1 MDHVWPVVLTCL
13 VSFGCAPPATPA
25 TPAPPSPEVESR
37 PLALTRAEVQTM
49 IVFDLSGSM
58 NTLLPD
64 CTAGCTSR
72 IDAAKAL
79 TRQVLTSSPE
89 IAFGLVT
96 YPGDRFGGACA
107 PANTVDVPIDGS
119 RKAETIAAI
128 EVQLDAANSFGGTPT
143 AETLEFVAGLPYMR
157 DREAERVILLVSDG
171 LPNCGTAPVPPDQ
184 CQCTSS
190 PCPVP
195 YDSRVC
201 IDQTGIEH
209 ALATLEE
216 QGIELYA
223 IGVGEAWSPP
233 EGQRLLQ
240 RLGKPLSA
248 SGVANH
254 LTEFAQVNTLASA
267 LNQRLSKLAACSFT
281 YLAPGT
287 PGAITVTID
296 GAPLSPEHFDTAGA
310 QLRLDEESC
319 DRVAAGATI
328 TASFGPKGG

>member
-1 MDHVWPVVLTCL
+1 
-13 VSFGCAPPATPA
+13 
-25 TPAPPSPEVESR
+25 
-37 PLALTRAEVQTM
+37 M

-64 CTAGCTSR
+64 CTVGCSSR
-72 IDAAKAL
+72 LDAAKAL

-89 IAFGLVT
+89 VAFGLVT
-96 YPGDRFGGACA
+96 YPGYRFGGACA

-128 EVQLDAANSFGGTPT
+128 EVQLDAAHSFGGTPT
-143 AETLEFVAGLPYMR
+143 AETLEFVAGLPQMQN
-157 DREAERVILLVSDG
+157 REAERVILLVSDG
-171 LPNCGTAPVPPDQ
+171 LPNCGTAPVPQDQ
-184 CQCTSS
+184 CRCTSS

-201 IDQTGIEH
+201 IDQPGIEH

-216 QGIELYA
+216 LGIGLFA
-223 IGVGEAWSPP
+223 IGVGEEWSPP
-233 EGQRLLQ
+233 EGLELLK
-240 RLGKPLSA
+240 RLGKPLNA
-248 SGVANH
+248 TGVANH
-254 LTEFAQVNTLASA
+254 LTEFAQANTLAAA
-267 LNQRLSKLAACSFT
+267 LSQRLSKLAACSFA

-287 PGAITVTID
+287 PGAITVTVD
-296 GAPLSPEHFDTAGA
+296 GAPLSREHFDTKGA

-328 TASFGPKGG
+328 AASFVPAGG